1 MLGQPDTSRD
11 SDSSEASSGSDESS
25 MIEDAT
31 YYMFLSEI
39 EIYDKALDDDE
50 EEDWDDDDDAPD
62 LYYEIEFQGK
72 RVFKSPQRDNVFI
85 ANWRGITLPVALED
99 LTSVV
104 KGDININVD
113 FEQIVQ
119 AARVKGDS
127 EVKIKIYDNDSL
139 TPKDDVGTITINM
152 ADLEEGTNMIE
163 NDDRREDQGWK
174 NIQLIVVK
182 REGSVKDFL
191 LPLLR
196 ETTQQQLDKSN

>member
-1 MLGQPDTSRD
+1 
-11 SDSSEASSGSDESS
+11 
-25 MIEDAT
+25 
-31 YYMFLSEI
+31 MFLSEI